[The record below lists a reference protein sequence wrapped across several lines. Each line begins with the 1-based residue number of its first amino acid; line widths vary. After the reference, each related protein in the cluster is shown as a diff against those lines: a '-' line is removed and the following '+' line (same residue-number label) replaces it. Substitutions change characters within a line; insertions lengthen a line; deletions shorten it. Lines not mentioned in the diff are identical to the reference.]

1 VLVNLLLLGC
11 SSGSPSGTLDLALE
25 MPTVSSVT
33 WTLAWNQED
42 IEGLRSGA
50 WSTTNNH
57 GYSVVLSSG
66 FAVTHTLSLVPCD
79 SHDTGMGDEP
89 NRFRLPDHAPFLDDS
104 LVELSTPE
112 DMTSVTDVQI
122 GPITFPTAQ
131 YCQAYWL
138 VARGG
143 PDTAAAGT
151 SLSLEGQWSKDGSG
165 GEFMLESDFA
175 LASIT
180 DLDPIQV
187 NQTELS
193 VTLQRP
199 MARLFDDIEFATDN
213 DYTIA
218 WRTLSN
224 LIEQSQVSNR

>member
-1 VLVNLLLLGC
+1 
-11 SSGSPSGTLDLALE
+11 
-25 MPTVSSVT
+25 
-33 WTLAWNQED
+33 
-42 IEGLRSGA
+42 
-50 WSTTNNH
+50 
-57 GYSVVLSSG
+57 
-66 FAVTHTLSLVPCD
+66 
-79 SHDTGMGDEP
+79 
-89 NRFRLPDHAPFLDDS
+89 
-104 LVELSTPE
+104 
-112 DMTSVTDVQI
+112 
-122 GPITFPTAQ
+122 
-131 YCQAYWL
+131 
-138 VARGG
+138 VARGD

>member
-1 VLVNLLLLGC
+1 
-11 SSGSPSGTLDLALE
+11 
-25 MPTVSSVT
+25 MPAVSSVQ

-42 IEGLRSGA
+42 IDVFGSGA
-50 WSTTNNH
+50 WSTTNNQ

-66 FAVTHTLSLVPCD
+66 FAVTHTLSLVPCE
-79 SHDTGMGDEP
+79 SHDTGLEVDSST
-89 NRFRLPDHAPFLDDS
+89 FRLPDHAPFLDDS

-112 DMTSVTDVQI
+112 SLTSVTNVQL
-122 GPITFPTAQ
+122 GPVTFPEAQ

-138 VARGG
+138 VARGD
-143 PDTAAAGT
+143 PETAAAGT
-151 SLSLEGQWSKDGSG
+151 SLSLDGSWSKDGIEG
-165 GEFMLESDFA
+165 QFMLESDFA

-187 NQTELS
+187 NQTELT

-199 MARLFDDIEFATDN
+199 MARLFDDIDFATDN
-213 DYTIA
+213 DYTIG
-218 WRTLSN
+218 WRSLSN